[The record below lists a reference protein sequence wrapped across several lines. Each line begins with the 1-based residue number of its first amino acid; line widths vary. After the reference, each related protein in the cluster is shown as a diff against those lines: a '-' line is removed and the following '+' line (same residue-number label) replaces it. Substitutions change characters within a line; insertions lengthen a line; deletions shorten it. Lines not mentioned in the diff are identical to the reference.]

1 MNYIKKLREVK
12 PLVHNITNY
21 VTVNGVANAILAI
34 GGSPIMSD
42 EITEV
47 AQMTSISNA
56 LNINIGTLNQVKIAS
71 MFEAGKASNTC
82 HHITVLDPVG
92 AGATDLRTNTCKE
105 LLEQIHFDA
114 IKGNISEIKTL
125 MAGTGHTKGVDA
137 SVEDQKNS
145 HDLIDDIKAFA
156 KELNTII
163 IVTGPVDYV
172 TDGNKCYMIN
182 NGCKEMSTIT
192 GTGCMLSGI
201 LGCFLTVEN
210 SVDSA
215 AAAVMSMGI
224 AGEIGASKLKEGEGN
239 ATLRTYLIDALFN
252 MTDEELEKSGKYEV
266 Q

>member
-21 VTVNGVANAILAI
+21 VTVNDVANAILAI

-71 MFEAGKASNTC
+71 MFEAGKASNAC
-82 HHITVLDPVG
+82 KHITVLDPVG
-92 AGATDLRTNTCKE
+92 AGATDLRTNTCKD
-105 LLEQIHFDA
+105 LLAQIHFDA
-114 IKGNISEIKTL
+114 IKGNVSEIKTL

-137 SVEDQKNS
+137 SAEDQKNS

-182 NGCKEMSTIT
+182 NGSKEMSAIT

>member
-21 VTVNGVANAILAI
+21 VTVNDVANAILAI

-71 MFEAGKASNTC
+71 MFEAGKASNAC
-82 HHITVLDPVG
+82 KHITVLD
-92 AGATDLRTNTCKE
+92 
-105 LLEQIHFDA
+105 FDA
-114 IKGNISEIKTL
+114 IKGNVSEIKTL

-182 NGCKEMSTIT
+182 NGCKEMSAIT

>member
-21 VTVNGVANAILAI
+21 VTVNDVANAILAI

-71 MFEAGKASNTC
+71 MFEAGKASNAC

-114 IKGNISEIKTL
+114 IKGNVSEIKTL

-182 NGCKEMSTIT
+182 NGCKE
-192 GTGCMLSGI
+192 
-201 LGCFLTVEN
+201 
-210 SVDSA
+210 
-215 AAAVMSMGI
+215 
-224 AGEIGASKLKEGEGN
+224 
-239 ATLRTYLIDALFN
+239 
-252 MTDEELEKSGKYEV
+252 
-266 Q
+266 

>member
-21 VTVNGVANAILAI
+21 VTVNDVANAILAI

-71 MFEAGKASNTC
+71 MFEAGKASNAC
-82 HHITVLDPVG
+82 NHITVLDPVG

-182 NGCKEMSTIT
+182 
-192 GTGCMLSGI
+192 
-201 LGCFLTVEN
+201 